1 MRLIR
6 RTAFLAVLAGGSA
19 LGLAHVVGAPATER
33 NLTKKEILDL
43 YEGKSWFWEKGVAFF
58 AAKGQFNA
66 FSEEGNDRSTV
77 AGDWEAL
84 DDGRMCFSGVW
95 TAKSWRRFAR
105 TCFAHKIKDRQ
116 IYQRRLPKGE
126 WYNFRHEPSQE
137 GDQKLV
143 PGDQTR

>member
-1 MRLIR
+1 MTVIKRA
-6 RTAFLAVLAGGSA
+6 AFLATLAVGCALSLVQVGGA
-19 LGLAHVVGAPATER
+19 RAAER
-33 NLTKKEILDL
+33 SLTKKEIVDL
-43 YEGKSWFWEKGVAFF
+43 YEGKSWFWEKGIAFF

-66 FSEEGNDRSTV
+66 FSDEGGDRSTV

-105 TCFAHKIKDRQ
+105 TCFTHKIKDGQ
-116 IYQRRLPKGE
+116 IYQRRMPKGE
-126 WYNFRHEPSQE
+126 WYIFRHEPSQE

-143 PGDQTR
+143 PGDQTG

>member
-1 MRLIR
+1 MRLIK
-6 RTAFLAVLAGGSA
+6 RTVIAVVAGGCA
-19 LGLAHVVGAPATER
+19 LGIGHVAGAPATER

-43 YEGKSWFWEKGVAFF
+43 YEGKSWFWEKGIAFF
-58 AAKGQFNA
+58 AAKGQFSA
-66 FSEEGNDRSTV
+66 FSEQGNDRSTV

-84 DDGRMCFSGVW
+84 DDGGMCFSGVW

-105 TCFAHKIKDRQ
+105 TCFAHKIKDGQ

-126 WYNFRHEPSQE
+126 WYVFRHEPSQE